1 MKRHGHLLR
10 VHVFAVLLA
19 GGLVLPA
26 WADPPR
32 PTTGAAAKRPG
43 AIRIENF
50 GQINP
55 NYYRGSQPTPSDYAD
70 LAALGVRTVINL
82 TSDDGQADERVL
94 VERAGMQ
101 YVGMPMTTRIVPT
114 PTQIGEFLRIVNDPA
129 KQPVYVHCVGGR
141 HRTGVMTAIYRMTSD
156 RWTAE
161 RAFAEMKRFRFGA
174 DFLHPE
180 FKQFVYAFRLPTAS
194 PAPAVVPAEAVAAGK
209 TN

>member
-1 MKRHGHLLR
+1 MKRKFYLVR
-10 VHVFAVLLA
+10 VHVLAALLA
-19 GGLVLPA
+19 GALALPA
-26 WADPPR
+26 SADPR
-32 PTTGAAAKRPG
+32 RAPTAAAERLS

-55 NYYRGSQPTPSDYAD
+55 NYYRGSQPKPGDYAD
-70 LAALGVRTVINL
+70 LAGLGVRTVINL
-82 TSDDGQADERVL
+82 TSDDGQADERVV
-94 VERAGMQ
+94 VEHAGMQ

-114 PTQIGEFLRIVNDPA
+114 PTQITEFLRIVNDPA
-129 KQPVYVHCVGGR
+129 KQPVFVHCVGGR

-180 FKQFVYAFRLPTAS
+180 FKQFVYAFRLPS
-194 PAPAVVPAEAVAAGK
+194 PAPAVVTASQ
-209 TN
+209 